1 MEGFD
6 MIALWVKTLI
16 SGRRIFNDVP
26 ERYKAK
32 IKSIL
37 DEKLKNGE
45 IEQYTYDAIFAAE

>member
-1 MEGFD
+1 